1 MPKFTQ
7 LKGSESRANQP
18 DLHPRLC
25 ITSQCAGD
33 ENTDFG
39 YRHPTKGGMFV
50 GKHFGKGM
58 CRKCR
63 RDESS
68 TLQRLSCVVKAK
80 LALQLR
86 VWGRMALPGSWM
98 PIWSET

>member
-1 MPKFTQ
+1 MPKFTE

-25 ITSQCAGD
+25 ITSRCAGD
-33 ENTDFG
+33 ENTDLG
-39 YRHPTKGGMFV
+39 HRQHTKGGMFV

-63 RDESS
+63 CDESS
-68 TLQRLSCVVKAK
+68 TLQRLSRGIKAK

-86 VWGRMALPGSWM
+86 VWGRMALLGSWM
-98 PIWSET
+98 SIWSKT